1 MFKATTPV
9 KKTALLSA
17 ASLALAAVPFAMAA
31 TPAQAAVPP
40 IFACSV
46 APLSP
51 TFAGHSSHG
60 QKLFDYRVRVNCTK
74 ERLVTVQHRI
84 WEVDVPGPN
93 QLVGS
98 SFKTLR
104 VGAGQ
109 AVILHNV
116 RLPIN
121 TEWGPEE
128 VFHQARHQEDP
139 PLGIPFWSNW
149 KSTPIVT
156 MP

>member
-17 ASLALAAVPFAMAA
+17 ASLALAAVPFAMA

-139 PLGIPFWSNW
+139 PIGIPFWSNW